1 MQFPHICV
9 LCNVNLLQDVC
20 SWRVGVFLDVV
31 NEASLYNQSHA
42 EAKWDCRDSVSL
54 IHFPSLPPLI
64 SRYFF

>member
-42 EAKWDCRDSVSL
+42 EAKWDCRDSECPRY
-54 IHFPSLPPLI
+54 IFPVCHLLLAAI
-64 SRYFF
+64 

>member
-20 SWRVGVFLDVV
+20 FWRVGVFLDVV

-42 EAKWDCRDSVSL
+42 EAKWDCRDSEC
-54 IHFPSLPPLI
+54 P
-64 SRYFF
+64 

>member
-31 NEASLYNQSHA
+31 NEASLYNQSHRQIGTA
-42 EAKWDCRDSVSL
+42 VTQSVPDTFSQ
-54 IHFPSLPPLI
+54 FATS
-64 SRYFF
+64 Y